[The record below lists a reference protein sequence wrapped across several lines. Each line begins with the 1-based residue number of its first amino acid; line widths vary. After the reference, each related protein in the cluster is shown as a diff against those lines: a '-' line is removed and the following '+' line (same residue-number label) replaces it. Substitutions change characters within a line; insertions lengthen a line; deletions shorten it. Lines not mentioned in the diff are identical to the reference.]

1 MIFKVPPQF
10 GQFSTS
16 MSKTLEQPTQL
27 MRTGTPLQ
35 SAGKRR
41 ARTMRRNRSIRMLR
55 GHTRKS
61 VSATGAS
68 GWPA

>member
-27 MRTGTPLQ
+27 MRAGTPLQ
-35 SAGKRR
+35 SAGKRHASDDEEEPKHPHAPR
-41 ARTMRRNRSIRMLR
+41 A
-55 GHTRKS
+55 
-61 VSATGAS
+61 
-68 GWPA
+68 